1 MRGATGYAA
10 WEGHGMSEKTLGR
23 ILLYGTIFF
32 VVALIGLTVNS
43 MMQIKSQRTPAVT
56 DQMVAGKSVWQDRIC
71 QDCHT
76 LLGIGGYLAP
86 ELTKEATRRDAT
98 FLTSWLTNPQA
109 VKPGTTMPDQHLTTQ
124 QVSDVIAF
132 LQWVNQIDT
141 NNWPPQP
148 KASAGGATG
157 ATWALLFQQ
166 KGCVAC
172 HMINGQGA
180 TGPGPNLSHIGS
192 QPYDQL
198 SNTPDFL
205 YRWIEDPQAIKPGTI
220 MPTIPMTPDERLA
233 IVQYL
238 ISLK

>member
-1 MRGATGYAA
+1 
-10 WEGHGMSEKTLGR
+10 MSQLFLR
-23 ILLYGTIFF
+23 RLLVFGTIIL
-32 VVALIGLTVNS
+32 VLALLGGSFISLNQVRSN
-43 MMQIKSQRTPAVT
+43 RTAPVT
-56 DQMVAGKSVWQDRIC
+56 DTVVSGKQVWELRIC

-76 LLGIGGYLAP
+76 LLGIGGYWAP
-86 ELTKEATRRDAT
+86 ELTKEAERRDTT
-98 FLTSWLTNPQA
+98 FLTSWLKNPAA
-109 VKPGTTMPDQHLTTQ
+109 VKPGTTMPDQRLSDQ

-132 LQWVNQIDT
+132 LQWVSKIDT

-148 KASAGGATG
+148 LTSGSSGGTG
-157 ATWALLFQQ
+157 HGALLFQQ
-166 KGCVAC
+166 KGCTAC

-205 YRWIEDPQAIKPGTI
+205 YRWIEDPKAIKSTTI